1 MRTRIWIFLVIILGI
16 PAFLFAK
23 DYTISDVQIEA
34 QINPDGTVD
43 YTEHRTYDFDGDY
56 TWANYAL
63 PKSGFSEIT
72 NVKVSDK
79 KRQYT
84 HENTE
89 KPGTFQISTNEKEIN
104 IKWFYRAQDEQKTF
118 TIRFTYHDAIA
129 IGPVWSQLQSTYISN
144 KWKKATKNADILVK
158 IPKSV
163 STDSIYNWIHGASSK
178 AILNSTADHLAIH
191 ASNIGSNE
199 FLQVR
204 TLFPTNVFNDITV
217 TVPDLS
223 LNSIQKQEEA
233 RLQSKIEAAQHERQ
247 NKKLGILLSV
257 IVAGLSVIVWLLFY
271 QKYGKR
277 FKPQGIPQRLFD
289 IPTDDPP
296 AIAGYIVQSKSV
308 NGSHLIATLFDLAR
322 RGYFQI
328 SQEQGKKG
336 FLKQSK
342 ERFKI
347 SLAQDETATASLDDL
362 NPWEL
367 DLYDYVTDAMEENNV
382 YFDDLTDQ
390 RSMMTKWFKKWAK
403 SVKEDAE
410 TRGWFDKTSLR
421 GAIFCAFVE
430 FALFC
435 AGIVTIV
442 LAEQWGLIG
451 TLFALIFGVL
461 AMTIYKRTPEGEK
474 AYRHWKAFKKG
485 LKEGEQHRFE
495 VRNIDKLFVY
505 AIAVGLG
512 EKDLKHWLSNAQVH
526 ESAIPW
532 IVFAG
537 GMHASPAEV
546 AASMS
551 TLAATGLQTV
561 SSVSGSTG
569 ASAGSSVGGA
579 GGGAG

>member
-1 MRTRIWIFLVIILGI
+1 MKKIIGLFLAIFLGI
-16 PAFLFAK
+16 PALTTAK
-23 DYTISDVQIEA
+23 DYTISNVQIEA
-34 QINPDGTVD
+34 KIHLNGTVN
-43 YTEHRTYDFDGDY
+43 YVEHRTYNFDGDY

-63 PKSGFSEIT
+63 PKNGFSKIT
-72 NVKVSDK
+72 DVQVSDEN
-79 KRQYT
+79 RQYT

-89 KPGTFQISTNEKEIN
+89 NPGTFQISTNAKEIN
-104 IKWFYRAQDEQKTF
+104 IKWFYRAQNEEKTF

-129 IGPVWSQLQSTYISN
+129 IGPVWSQFQSTYISN
-144 KWKKATKNADILVK
+144 KWKKSTKSADILVK
-158 IPKSV
+158 FPRPI
-163 STDSIYNWIHGASSK
+163 STDSIYNWIHGSSSQ
-178 AILNSTADHLAIH
+178 ATLNTTQNRIAVH
-191 ASNIGSNE
+191 ATNIGSNE
-199 FLQVR
+199 FLQIR
-204 TLFPTNVFNDITV
+204 TLFPTNVLKNAIV
-217 TVPDLS
+217 TVPKLS
-223 LNSIQKQEEA
+223 LSFVQNQEEM
-233 RLQSKIEAAQHERQ
+233 RLKSIKKAEQRANK
-247 NKKLGILLSV
+247 NKKLGILLSF
-257 IVAGLSVIVWLLFY
+257 IIAGMSVIVWLLFY

-289 IPTDDPP
+289 LPSEESP

-328 SQEQGKKG
+328 SQERGEKG
-336 FLKQSK
+336 FLKKSK

-347 SLAQDETATASLDDL
+347 SLEENESRAASLNDL

-367 DLYDYVTDAMEENNV
+367 DLYDYVTDEMSDNCV

-390 RSMMTKWFKKWAK
+390 RSMMTKWFNEWAK

-410 TRGWFDKTSLR
+410 TRGWYDKTSLR
-421 GAIFCAFVE
+421 GAIYCGFNE

-435 AGIVTIV
+435 AGIVSIV
-442 LAEQWGLIG
+442 LAEPWGLIG

-461 AMTIYKRTPEGEK
+461 AMAIYKRTPEGEK
-474 AYRHWKAFKKG
+474 AYRQWKAFKNG
-485 LKEGEQHRFE
+485 LKEGEQQRFE

-512 EKDLKHWLSNAQVH
+512 EKDLKHWLSNVQVN
-526 ESAIPW
+526 ESTIPW
-532 IVFAG
+532 IIFAG
-537 GMHASPAEV
+537 GIHASPAEV
-546 AASMS
+546 AAGMS

-561 SSVSGSTG
+561 SSVSGTTG